1 MQCVQ
6 VQVQGGQE
14 EWRRGS
20 QEGRMVY
27 GLFYEVGGKVK
38 MEFVTEIVKLAADGF
53 ALGVGMTIGIVIVLK
68 FLGEWD
74 RARLKILGV

>member
-1 MQCVQ
+1 
-6 VQVQGGQE
+6 
-14 EWRRGS
+14 
-20 QEGRMVY
+20 MVY